1 MKAESIHALLSFA
14 GADRYTY
21 SYFDGIAI
29 FTAKT
34 GRLPIKGMLKVFNI
48 SGSTVMYTVGGTCYK
63 FCNGTLQ
70 RSESDIQS
78 LSIRITNVPRQV
90 FDDVVATN
98 LRCMPVEYLTDNVL
112 TGVCSGKVYVNGV
125 LDLKDERLHYGY
137 NFDSLPANLQ
147 EATGRL
153 LSILPDDTLRIVC
166 RYWDA
171 EMVIIFNRKFLDTS
185 LRKAL

>member
-1 MKAESIHALLSFA
+1 MKAETIHRLLNFA
-14 GADRYTY
+14 GAEKYAY
-21 SYFDGIAI
+21 SYVDGTAV
-29 FTAKT
+29 FTVKA
-34 GRLPIKGMLKVFNI
+34 GRHPIKGMLKVFNI
-48 SGSTVMYTVGGTCYK
+48 SGSTVMYTVDGTCYK

-125 LDLKDERLHYGY
+125 SGVSGVFAFY
-137 NFDSLPANLQ
+137 
-147 EATGRL
+147 
-153 LSILPDDTLRIVC
+153 V
-166 RYWDA
+166 
-171 EMVIIFNRKFLDTS
+171 
-185 LRKAL
+185 

>member
-14 GADRYTY
+14 GAENY
-21 SYFDGIAI
+21 SYSYIDGTAI
-29 FTAKT
+29 FTAKA
-34 GRLPIKGMLKVFNI
+34 GRHPIKGMIKIFNI
-48 SGSTVMYTVGGTCYK
+48 SGSTVMYTVDGTCYK

-98 LRCMPVEYLTDNVL
+98 LRLLPKEYLTKGVL
-112 TGVCSGKVYVNGV
+112 TGFCSGKVFVKGV
-125 LDLKDERLHYGY
+125 LAFEDERLHYGY
-137 NFDSLPANLQ
+137 NFDSFPTDLQ
-147 EATGRL
+147 EATGKL
-153 LSILPDDTLRIVC
+153 LSALPADVLRAVC

-171 EMVIIFNRKFLDTS
+171 EKVIVFNRKFLDTF